1 MSSFM
6 AGKVGVSVSDRFLYS
21 CSEVKEYFKSL
32 SKYKLKEEMKLAN
45 RNGHINVSLQDGELH
60 FEKLNDNFDPEHRF
74 GERAGSD
81 PYLGDRMY
89 TQKTTGYAGL
99 DTDSIADSG
108 DRFQVPKIELLHFTE
123 ALIPEPIRRWT
134 VDNCN
139 QAEGSL
145 NYGAVSAIIVFSNLI
160 GYRCQIKPKRNPDW
174 KVTPNLWGML
184 IGNPSERKSPVA
196 DQFIKPLRMLQG
208 EEHQL
213 YLEKL
218 SSFKEHKKER
228 DLAEKVKDKALKAAY
243 EKPQEDV
250 LEKAKA
256 MVVPNIGDE
265 PTEERLIVNDTTT
278 EAVGLIMSKNT
289 RTVLQYRD
297 ELSGFFSTFQQ
308 AGREGDRA
316 FYLEAFQGDG
326 SYSYDRIHRGSIRIE
341 CLSVG
346 LFGTIQPGV
355 LVKHLLSAKGQS
367 NDGLAQ
373 RMQLSVFSDN
383 TYRSYTDEYMDPDT
397 KENAYN
403 LIRTLADADFEVWGA
418 TNDPFAP
425 IPYFSFSKEAQE
437 QFIVWYNIMKEKE
450 RFEADVLMQGHLGKY
465 YSLLPSLALTFFL
478 IDKAAEITT
487 DKNIGVEYLRLAEK
501 WCEVLE
507 THARKMYSLDDES
520 ITVSLHDK
528 IRTYVGEHLDMLPAT
543 FGQISGNIR
552 GAKAADV
559 AAALMPMVENEDL
572 VFEGKKVRV
581 IDISDFF

>member
-1 MSSFM
+1 MKNFVF
-6 AGKVGVSVSDRFLYS
+6 GKVCVAVHDEFLYS
-21 CSEVKEYFKSL
+21 CREVEEYFKSL
-32 SKYKLKEEMKLAN
+32 KGHKLKEDIKLAN
-45 RNGHINVSLQDGELH
+45 KNGHINVSLRDGELH
-60 FEKLNDNFDPEHRF
+60 YEKINHDFDPEHRF
-74 GERAGSD
+74 GEGVKSKS
-81 PYLGDRMY
+81 YLENEAY
-89 TQKTTGYAGL
+89 TQQNARYTGL
-99 DTDSIADSG
+99 DTNSIAGSG
-108 DRFQVPKIELLHFTE
+108 DRLQVPKIELLHFTE

-139 QAEGSL
+139 QTEGSL

-160 GYRCQIKPKRNPDW
+160 GYRCQIKPKQNADW

-208 EEHQL
+208 EEHLL
-213 YLEKL
+213 YKEKF

-228 DLAEKVKDKALKAAY
+228 DLAEKAKDKALKAAY

-297 ELSGFFSTFQQ
+297 ELSGFFSTFQK

-316 FYLEAFQGDG
+316 FYLEAFQGDR
-326 SYSYDRIHRGSIRIE
+326 SYSYDRIGRGSIRIE
-341 CLSVG
+341 CLSIG

-355 LVKHLLSAKGQS
+355 LAKHLLLSKGQS

-373 RMQLSVFSDN
+373 RMQLSVFSDE
-383 TYRSYTDEYMDPDT
+383 TYRSYTDEYMDPNT

-403 LIRTLADADFEVWGA
+403 LIKTLADADFELWGA

-425 IPYFSFSKEAQE
+425 IPYFSFSKETQE
-437 QFIVWYNIMKEKE
+437 QFIVWYNMMKEKE
-450 RFEADVLMQGHLGKY
+450 RLEPDILMQGHLGKY

-478 IDKAAEITT
+478 IDKAAGSTT
-487 DKNIGVEYLRLAEK
+487 DNSIGVEQFRLAEK

-520 ITVSLHDK
+520 ITVSLNDK
-528 IRTYVGEHLDMLPAT
+528 IRTYVSEHLDMLPST
-543 FGQISGNIR
+543 LGEISGNIR

-559 AAALMPMVENEDL
+559 AAALNPMIENKDLVVEGKMVREVDLEDL
-572 VFEGKKVRV
+572 F
-581 IDISDFF
+581 